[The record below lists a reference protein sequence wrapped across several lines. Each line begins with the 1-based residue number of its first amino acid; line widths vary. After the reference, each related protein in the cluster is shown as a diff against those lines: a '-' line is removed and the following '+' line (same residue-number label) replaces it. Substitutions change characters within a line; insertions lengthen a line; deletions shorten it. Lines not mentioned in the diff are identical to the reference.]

1 MEFNLFIFVE
11 RKFNLSTKLQT
22 FSNLKLQENGHNL
35 LQKKEVNLKVLTN
48 VFI

>member
-11 RKFNLSTKLQT
+11 RKFNSSTKLLT